1 MSSGTFCL
9 CGVFR
14 KLQFLQS
21 LLEGTGD
28 FVLQSAH
35 RLISAVMR
43 SKLLSKNTTTTRTRK
58 TRGCNKM
65 FQFNMTVKGS
75 RVYILSK

>member
-43 SKLLSKNTTTTRTRK
+43 SKLLSKNTTTTTRK
-58 TRGCNKM
+58 TRGCNKKI
-65 FQFNMTVKGS
+65 QFNMTLKGS